1 MRIGYGLAL
10 LGALASAPAFG
21 AGVAAGTNIT
31 NTAHVSYTISGIV
44 HNDSASNTFIVDQ
57 LIDNT
62 NTWQDAGPVTVAAGS
77 TNQSLLF
84 KLTNTG
90 NGSDSFS
97 LALTA
102 SAATGSGF
110 TPTNCRIY
118 FDTDNNGTYSAAD
131 TLYVPGSN
139 DPALAGG
146 ASVNLLAV
154 CDVPATVADQS
165 QGNVQLV
172 ATSKTA
178 SGTPGTV
185 KAGGGV
191 GGVDAIVGSSGGNA
205 SVTGT
210 FKSANV
216 SYSFVKT
223 ETVIDPSGGAN
234 PVSGATIEYTLTVT
248 PNGSATGKSLVVTD
262 PIPADTTYVSGSMTL
277 DGTSLGDSNTDGDAG
292 DYNFTTPGAIS
303 VKLGNLSG
311 TSTPQVITF
320 KVKIN

>member
-10 LGALASAPAFG
+10 LGALASAPALG

-31 NTAHVSYTISGIV
+31 NTANVTYTISGIV
-44 HNDSASNTFIVDQ
+44 HNGSASNTFIVDQ

-62 NTWQDAGPVTVAAGS
+62 NTWQDAGPVSAAAGS

-84 KLTNTG
+84 KLTNSG
-90 NGSDSFS
+90 NGSDTFS
-97 LALTA
+97 LTLTA
-102 SAATGSGF
+102 SSASGSGF
-110 TPTNCRIY
+110 TPANCRIY

-131 TLYVPGSN
+131 TLYVPGTN
-139 DPALAGG
+139 DPALAAD

-154 CDVPATVADQS
+154 CDVPATAADLS
-165 QGNVQLV
+165 QGDVQLV

-205 SVTGT
+205 SVTGS
-210 FKSANV
+210 FKSTNV
-216 SYSFVKT
+216 SYGFVKT
-223 ETVIDPSGGAN
+223 ETVIDPSGGTN
-234 PVSGATIEYTLTVT
+234 PVSGATIQYTLTVT

-303 VKLGNLSG
+303 VKLGDLAG